1 VCCSVLQCVAV
12 CCSVLQC
19 VAVCCSVL
27 QCVAVYTINSNVLSS
42 RLSVRDLRWS
52 YSHFLV
58 RCCPTFPHYLH
69 LPRIRWEVALSC
81 PSILSRLCSLHAT
94 LRYTHSDAHAQ
105 VHYAHCLCVVHCAMY
120 NQLQIGWH
128 RILRIFLKS
137 FNLVPGVPRFS
148 WDLSLVPC
156 YHVVLIANTTGRNV
170 VTVRLKSF
178 SNNLEILCHPICNW
192 LYLCACAVYI
202 ALCPFAINMYLN
214 RYINIYLNKYIE

>member
-105 VHYAHCLCVVHCAMY
+105 VHYAHCFVRSALCNV
-120 NQLQIGWH
+120 Q
-128 RILRIFLKS
+128 
-137 FNLVPGVPRFS
+137 P
-148 WDLSLVPC
+148 
-156 YHVVLIANTTGRNV
+156 IADRV
-170 VTVRLKSF
+170 AQ
-178 SNNLEILCHPICNW
+178 NLENIFKKFQFSTRRTKILMGFIISTM
-192 LYLCACAVYI
+192 LSRGT
-202 ALCPFAINMYLN
+202 N
-214 RYINIYLNKYIE
+214 RKYHGQKCGHGSFKKFQ

>member
-1 VCCSVLQCVAV
+1 MVLVCCGLSVLQCVAV

-27 QCVAVYTINSNVLSS
+27 QCIQWILMSWAPDFL
-42 RLSVRDLRWS
+42 VRDLRCS
-52 YSHFLV
+52 YSHFLA
-58 RCCPTFPHYLH
+58 RCWTSFAHYLN

-120 NQLQIGWH
+120 NQLQIGLRLH
-128 RILRIFLKS
+128 RILRMFIKS
-137 FNLVPGVPRFS
+137 FNWAPGVPRFS

-156 YHVVLIANTTGRNV
+156 YHVVQIANPMGRNV

-192 LYLCACAVYI
+192 LYSCASAVI
-202 ALCPFAINMYLN
+202 LHFVHL
-214 RYINIYLNKYIE
+214 L